1 MLVSFDPPWTTVL
14 FRWVFSCTVA
24 RASAKEKAGR
34 SNDLPADSPG
44 THVGGEDV
52 VLGGGRLTSV
62 STH

>member
-1 MLVSFDPPWTTVL
+1 VL

-44 THVGGEDV
+44 THVGG
-52 VLGGGRLTSV
+52 RMWCSV
-62 STH
+62 ADA